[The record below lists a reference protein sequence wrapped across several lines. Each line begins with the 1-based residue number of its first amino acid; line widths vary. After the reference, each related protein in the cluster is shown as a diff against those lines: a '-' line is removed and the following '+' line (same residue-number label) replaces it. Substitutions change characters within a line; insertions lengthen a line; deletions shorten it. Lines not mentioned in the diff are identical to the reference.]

1 MDWMERQKRKHSMYV
16 TKLEPVTKAKYKV
29 FLEEQFAFVLY
40 KGELSRYKIEEGATL
55 SQETVEEIKKEIL
68 EKRAKLR
75 AMHLLERM
83 DRTEAELR
91 AKLKGDLYPEDIIET
106 AMQYVK
112 SFGYIGDMAYAKRFV
127 ESRQHSKSKL
137 EIKMLLLQKGVSKE
151 IVQTV
156 LKDCFEEQDELAAIR
171 RLVQKKRFCAETA
184 TEAEKKK
191 MYGYLLRKGFSYE
204 DVRQV
209 IQVSSWN
216 T

>member
-1 MDWMERQKRKHSMYV
+1 MYV

>member
-1 MDWMERQKRKHSMYV
+1 MYV
-16 TKLEPVTKAKYKV
+16 TKIEPVTKAKYKV

-40 KGELSRYKIEEGATL
+40 KGELSRYKIQEGTEL
-55 SQETVEEIKKEIL
+55 SQETVKEIRKEVL

-75 AMHLLERM
+75 AMHLLEHM

-91 AKLKGDLYPEDIIET
+91 NKLKRDLYPEDIIET

-112 SFGYIGDMAYAKRFV
+112 SFGYIGDLSYAKRFV

-137 EIKMLLLQKGVSKE
+137 EIKMSLLRKE
-151 IVQTV
+151 ISREIIQNV
-156 LKDCFEEQDELAAIR
+156 LEEYYSDQDESAAIWK
-171 RLVQKKRFCAETA
+171 LLEKKRFTPETA
-184 TEAEKKK
+184 TEAEKQK
-191 MYGYLLRKGFSYE
+191 MYGYLLRKGFRYE

-216 T
+216 A

>member
-1 MDWMERQKRKHSMYV
+1 MYV

-91 AKLKGDLYPEDIIET
+91 AKLKQDLYPEDIIET

-156 LKDCFEEQDELAAIR
+156 FEDCFEEQDELAAIR

-184 TEAEKKK
+184 TDAEKKK
-191 MYGYLLRKGFSYE
+191 MYGYLIRKGFSYE

-209 IQVSSWN
+209 IQVSSRN
-216 T
+216 A